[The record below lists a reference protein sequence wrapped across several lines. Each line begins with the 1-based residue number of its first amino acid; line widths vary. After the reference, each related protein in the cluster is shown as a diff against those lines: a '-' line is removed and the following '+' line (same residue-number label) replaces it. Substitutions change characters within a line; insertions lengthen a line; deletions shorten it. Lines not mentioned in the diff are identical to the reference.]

1 MAPLIKV
8 EGLRHRWGEGFEL
21 FIDSWRME
29 RGERVALVGQ
39 SGSGKTTLLMILAGV
54 LPVQEGEVWVLG
66 APLHTMTEAE
76 RRMWRARS
84 LGVIAQDF
92 PTLAHLNALE
102 NAMLPDRLGLA
113 PNPCTRSQAE
123 SIMGNLGL
131 SECLHRSPKALSQG
145 ERQRVAVSRA
155 ILCGAPLLLADEPT
169 AHLDPP
175 RAQEVIDR
183 FHTLVNEGERLGV
196 VVVTHHHEMTRE
208 MTHVYDVDRWS
219 SQSGPSPQRPSPPS
233 DMLNKQSTVVSPRE
247 ESLARHN
254 ELEEGASLALSTKR
268 SALIALAVRALG
280 HYWGR
285 SLILTLTFALTASLP
300 IGVSLL
306 SDRYE
311 HLLRERAVE
320 TPMVVGAAGSRYDL
334 TLSSL
339 YFSGALLRD
348 TSWGAYLDLISERLA
363 IPVPLHLKWSA
374 SGFPVVGTTP
384 EYYERRGLSL
394 ARGHLPFMVG
404 EVVIGAEVASRLGV
418 EVGDSL
424 LTDQEDLYNLAAT
437 YPMSLTIVGIL
448 KPRER
453 PDDSACFVDIK
464 TAWVIEGIGHGHQK
478 LAGAEGEIV
487 EASAAV
493 VTAQAVTDQNQE
505 QYHFHGDMSEFPL
518 SAVLLYPPDA
528 KSSSLL
534 KARSMRRESWLVL
547 TPSAV
552 VDELLSLIFKVEAIF
567 EVLGQILLG
576 LTTALGALVIW
587 LSAQLRSQ
595 ERHTLALLGL
605 SRVQVFKLAT
615 FEACGLLIGAG
626 VLCVITLF
634 LFSLGLESSLS
645 WLPLSRS
652 F

>member
-1 MAPLIKV
+1 MVPLIKI

-21 FIDSWRME
+21 YIDAWRME
-29 RGERVALVGQ
+29 RGERVALIGQ
-39 SGSGKTTLLMILAGV
+39 SGSGKTTLLMILAGMI
-54 LPVQEGEVWVLG
+54 PVQEGEVWVLG
-66 APLHTMTEAE
+66 APLHAMNESE
-76 RRMWRARS
+76 RRLWRARS

-92 PTLAHLNALE
+92 PTLAHLNALD
-102 NAMLPDRLGLA
+102 NAMLPERLGLA
-113 PNPCTRSQAE
+113 PHPSTRGHAV
-123 SIMGNLGL
+123 SIMGTLGL
-131 SECLHRSPKALSQG
+131 SECLHRAPKALSQG
-145 ERQRVAVSRA
+145 ECQRVAISRA
-155 ILCGAPLLLADEPT
+155 ILCGAPLILADEPT
-169 AHLDPP
+169 AHLDPT
-175 RAQEVIDR
+175 RAQEVIDHL
-183 FHTLVNEGERLGV
+183 HTLVNEEERLGV
-196 VVVTHHHEMTRE
+196 VVVTHHHEMTQE
-208 MTHVYDVDRWS
+208 MTHVYNVDHWS
-219 SQSGPSPQRPSPPS
+219 SQSVPPPHLPASLSDLDNDPTSAVDPRQQGLDQFKDPEDPPS
-233 DMLNKQSTVVSPRE
+233 RP
-247 ESLARHN
+247 
-254 ELEEGASLALSTKR
+254 LSTKQT
-268 SALIALAVRALG
+268 ALIALAGRALG

-311 HLLRERAVE
+311 QVLRERAVE

-348 TSWGAYLDLISERLA
+348 TTWGAYLDLISERLA
-363 IPVPLHLKWSA
+363 VPVPLHLKWSA
-374 SGFPVVGTTP
+374 SAFPVVGTTP
-384 EYYERRGLSL
+384 EYYERRELSL

-404 EVVIGAEVASRLGV
+404 EVVIGSEVASHLGL
-418 EVGDSL
+418 EIGDPL

-437 YPMSLTIVGIL
+437 YPMSLTVVGIL
-448 KPRER
+448 RPRER

-478 LAGAEGEIV
+478 LAGVDGEIV
-487 EASAAV
+487 EASAAI
-493 VTAQAVTDQNQE
+493 VTAQTVTAKNQE
-505 QYHFHGDMSEFPL
+505 RYHFHGDMSDFPI
-518 SAVLLYPPDA
+518 SSVLLYPPDA

-534 KARSMRRESWLVL
+534 KARSMRRETWLVL

-576 LTTALGALVIW
+576 LTTGLGALVVW

-605 SRVQVFKLAT
+605 SRLQVFKLAT

-626 VLCVITLF
+626 VLCVVTLF
-634 LFSLGLESSLS
+634 LFSLGLEFSLS